1 MPKRN
6 QEQGRIYDITQW
18 NKMKEE
24 LKNNLIMEST
34 IEDARF
40 IEQLIQDVQITKFD
54 RRPGWHPYSDE
65 VMKKKIE
72 GHYKRMGENVY
83 KKVSAAIEEIN
94 NQVYTKRQRINEN
107 NSPNVSQRHTR
118 GHIGG
123 KKRGK
128 SRRRMRDKHRRKKR
142 TKRKRKR

>member
-1 MPKRN
+1 MSKRN

-94 NQVYTKRQRINEN
+94 NQRDAKRQRVNN
-107 NSPNVSQRHTR
+107 NSTQDRTTR
-118 GHIGG
+118 QHIGG

-128 SRRRMRDKHRRKKR
+128 SRRRMRGKHRRKKR